1 MTQDTIMPKGTG
13 SHSHDSS
20 QTDTLYPHPPSHPQP
35 SAYVISSSH
44 ILNYLV
50 IEFICQMNPFLPI
63 NFI

>member
-1 MTQDTIMPKGTG
+1 MTQDIIMPKGTVG
-13 SHSHDSS
+13 HSHDSS
-20 QTDTLYPHPPSHPQP
+20 QRDTLYPHPHP
-35 SAYVISSSH
+35 SAYFISSSH